1 MLLRSSSADGPHLSK
16 RLTLETHSA
25 PRKSLNT
32 TRIGKELD
40 EFIPVDNSAVSDE
53 LDKFLEEDDPEK
65 RKELF
70 DKYKMLPQSK
80 RGGKKRKSKNKIVK
94 PKNKTCKK
102 FCKEV
107 FLPERERVEI
117 EFSKKYRKLKYK
129 PIKLLRKTN
138 KNSSVANLLENA
150 FLKDCDDIYCQ
161 KDCKG
166 SKNKWLKSFTKK
178 RKENLIQQGAISGC
192 RDLIKEF
199 PEDYKNI

>member
-1 MLLRSSSADGPHLSK
+1 M
-16 RLTLETHSA
+16 
-25 PRKSLNT
+25 
-32 TRIGKELD
+32 
-40 EFIPVDNSAVSDE
+40 DNKKV
-53 LDKFLEEDDPEK
+53 
-65 RKELF
+65 
-70 DKYKMLPQSK
+70 QSK
-80 RGGKKRKSKNKIVK
+80 SKLANKIVK

-107 FLPERERVEI
+107 FLTERERVEI
-117 EFSKKYRKLKYK
+117 EFSKKLNKKFKYK

-138 KNSSVANLLENA
+138 KKSSLANLLENV

>member
-1 MLLRSSSADGPHLSK
+1 M
-16 RLTLETHSA
+16 E
-25 PRKSLNT
+25 N
-32 TRIGKELD
+32 
-40 EFIPVDNSAVSDE
+40 
-53 LDKFLEEDDPEK
+53 
-65 RKELF
+65 
-70 DKYKMLPQSK
+70 
-80 RGGKKRKSKNKIVK
+80 KKVKSKNKSKSENNIVK

-117 EFSKKYRKLKYK
+117 EFSKKLNKKFKYK

-138 KNSSVANLLENA
+138 KSSLANLLQNA

-166 SKNKWLKSFTKK
+166 SKNKWLKSFTEK

>member
-1 MLLRSSSADGPHLSK
+1 MENK
-16 RLTLETHSA
+16 KV
-25 PRKSLNT
+25 KSIN
-32 TRIGKELD
+32 
-40 EFIPVDNSAVSDE
+40 
-53 LDKFLEEDDPEK
+53 
-65 RKELF
+65 
-70 DKYKMLPQSK
+70 
-80 RGGKKRKSKNKIVK
+80 KSKSENKIVK

-117 EFSKKYRKLKYK
+117 EFSKKNKKFKYK
-129 PIKLLRKTN
+129 TIKLLRKTN
-138 KNSSVANLLENA
+138 KKSSLANLLENS
-150 FLKDCDDIYCQ
+150 FLKVCDDIYCQ

-199 PEDYKNI
+199 PEYYKNI

>member
-1 MLLRSSSADGPHLSK
+1 M
-16 RLTLETHSA
+16 
-25 PRKSLNT
+25 
-32 TRIGKELD
+32 
-40 EFIPVDNSAVSDE
+40 DNKKV
-53 LDKFLEEDDPEK
+53 
-65 RKELF
+65 
-70 DKYKMLPQSK
+70 QSK
-80 RGGKKRKSKNKIVK
+80 SKLANKIVK

-117 EFSKKYRKLKYK
+117 EFSKKLNKKFKYK

-138 KNSSVANLLENA
+138 KKSSLANLLENG
-150 FLKDCDDIYCQ
+150 FLKVCDDIYCQ

-192 RDLIKEF
+192 RDLSKEF